1 MNRRI
6 RLRVKPVFNHNLSNL
21 TFQIDLKNKPFV
33 SRISQPLSLESKSH
47 RFRIKDPKPWHAVY
61 KFILM
66 VNSEKLILKCGTNE
80 DIPTIHTTLS
90 VKNSPSNIKDRNQ
103 GLLTR
108 SHAKKL
114 QEQVNSFLTDC
125 AFMTSKDVILPK
137 CSTLVVLRCTH
148 EEKST
153 RSDQREHQIRSDRQI
168 EPMLLKRREN
178 VVFMT
183 FT

>member
-1 MNRRI
+1 
-6 RLRVKPVFNHNLSNL
+6 
-21 TFQIDLKNKPFV
+21 
-33 SRISQPLSLESKSH
+33 
-47 RFRIKDPKPWHAVY
+47 
-61 KFILM
+61 M

-114 QEQVNSFLTDC
+114 QEQVNSFLT
-125 AFMTSKDVILPK
+125 FMTSKDVILPK

-148 EEKST
+148 EERAPDRTQKST
-153 RSDQREHQIRSDRQI
+153 RSDRTTSSDYQFGPPKKI
-168 EPMLLKRREN
+168 AI
-178 VVFMT
+178 T
-183 FT
+183 FDSQKI